1 MLTWKPTDV
10 FLRGIIVKT
19 FLPFEKYPR
28 VNDDNLK
35 SLYPGDEVYIFE
47 ITSNNKWGRGYAVT
61 LPFPND
67 FCITSVKLDEIPTQN
82 ISASVFPMN
91 CVKILEKIPFSSE
104 VHKAKTHALDTSKS
118 VEMRMPL
125 FPIKAVNETNC
136 FIKVIKDAIELLTS
150 HIFTFYSIGKF
161 HLFYELSLI
170 YYDLYELRFKL
181 LHDIL
186 TLRETKM
193 AKSSVIHLLNKIP
206 KVLAS
211 EYEGLSFLLNGS
223 SKENIDTYG
232 YNAILPR
239 DILTG
244 DLLSYSNSIPLKIAF
259 DQLLCCL
266 PPENLTN
273 MHLEEPGFTLTTKSK
288 KIYSQKLQY
297 DVLLDL
303 KSFQACSNS
312 HSTTYIGIIIYFY
325 ICCNRDRITETFAV
339 RVNHPSS
346 KNDLETMNT
355 ALFKNLL
362 LNENSGNV
370 YLVAQVVEE
379 IDLSVRGLNK
389 NSLLDKSR
397 QRVAVGVADISKLF
411 SNEAMESSYENLVHM
426 QLFEPSI
433 DPVVEF
439 EHDQVDN
446 GVENGWGKMVDIIPE
461 GPDTDNTFSLKFK
474 GLAVSLRCIKHQFE
488 LDMNSTLNRIPNI
501 PPIHFYPL
509 GEYECLYLIMGE
521 ISLVENAQKNAL
533 LTMKVSAPEG
543 DLVFGNGSE
552 NCVRDWQFVSTGTN
566 KYIGEILRING
577 FSPES
582 VKRHG
587 YVLFSLYVNGE
598 LTAESTF
605 LFKTGS
611 GLILN
616 DTENC
621 SIELFSIIDNSTIAN
636 IHIST
641 FYVGKVLNSDINVN
655 NVLQYEDYFKNGDM
669 GIRQLLTKL
678 VEFHQI
684 ELHQLVRYFD
694 ELLKALFSIADISTK
709 QPQSETQQSLKS
721 STFSAI
727 VYMLDTVFKND
738 SFSYLVAIFTGRN
751 TCLPPIGTFIME
763 NISKIL
769 FQAETNWT
777 TTSIRV
783 CRIVSILMNFAIKSD
798 NSPDLDEYLKTLG
811 NISESGA
818 YFLSLKSDSYID
830 SQVLIIGSLHDILS
844 DDINIDDIETMKLI
858 VIFIDSI
865 GVKGLGIDDVLYIT
879 NKVYISNKNSKTENA
894 HRVIIS
900 KLLLIHRLFFTKI
913 IEEPITC
920 KILLTKSVEWAMEVL
935 QGQTDVAAS
944 RIACSILNCVCTL
957 LWKVA
962 TKENQEEITLCHSLG
977 KLLPSISR
985 AIIKYERF
993 TRENGFYKPKHK
1005 FGLLF
1010 PSEYPFIEAPV
1021 DPIIKEEVLVEIQVE
1036 LSTIFCFIARIGKT
1050 VSGDGGFEAILRAE
1064 NEADFFDSSKYL
1076 LDDFQSKDLIDLL
1089 FAVNIIRRGKFI
1101 PNSKWLSLYSLL
1113 IEGCVV
1119 SLELIKPLL
1128 HAYFIPSFESQRNF
1142 NIIIWG
1148 NFLKSLLQLAVATP
1162 ISIEYLP
1169 KTPKQACYQITG
1181 EIRDK
1186 IASMLYES
1194 WNLLGMDTDEEVFKT
1209 FHISRL
1215 GGYQMKFINTQYCVL
1230 HDLMLFALQNN
1241 SECQA
1246 VAAKLL
1252 WSITV
1257 TYFIEKKSIIDVE
1270 RQSLLGLRDIYYNN
1284 VYKPGSLEQQK
1295 FMEGLKQIIT
1305 VGCESEAIEVFK
1317 KFIESLEGFLIA
1329 LNEHTCI
1336 PIGPGFDE
1344 DRTIHELKIN
1354 AYLKNANKPELF
1366 DSLINTIYEKNI
1378 EKKDYIQAALTMEL
1392 LASTYSWDQNTI
1404 LRASLRPKFQ
1414 RQTSFERKETLF
1426 NIIAKNFIKGNNLER
1441 ALETYNG
1448 LLDSYRLH
1456 TYDLKRFANVHTKI
1470 ANLYKSMATSDNL
1483 SSSYFRVTYVGMG
1496 FPPSVNG
1503 IIQIFEGR
1511 PFERIKSFHN
1521 RMLEL
1526 HPGARIIP
1534 DHWEALKLT
1543 QSSRSGK
1550 YLHISSVEPDAE
1562 ISGKSINATF
1572 GERKYAKNK
1581 ELRYFSL
1588 IRKLGD
1594 TKSIYDL
1601 WTEEITYETNLRF
1614 PTILNKSDVRDIQV
1628 VKLSPLDNAVRT
1640 IEHKYNDLAQV
1651 EAKLINAF
1659 KEKSEYSSLL
1669 KDLRALLAGVVD
1681 SPVNG
1686 GVEQYRRFM
1695 YDDEYGDDQKRMK
1708 NAFDKLCVI
1717 LDKCLQIHSKLV
1729 TPDME
1734 SFHDALLQ
1742 LFKKN
1747 FTEEIKRLK
1756 LSGEHLSAYN
1766 HNYYQSLTFFKT
1778 ELHLTLSSDETGVSS
1793 SASNISF
1800 FDLSSLKLSMRA
1812 SKLFN
1817 WKKLRSQR

>member
-10 FLRGIIVKT
+10 FLRGKIVKS

-28 VNDDNLK
+28 FNDDNLK

-47 ITSNNKWGRGYAVT
+47 ITSNNKWGRAYAVT

-67 FCITSVKLDEIPTQN
+67 FSIISVKLDDIPTQN
-82 ISASVFPMN
+82 ISVSVFPMN
-91 CVKILEKIPFSSE
+91 CVKILEQIPFSSE
-104 VHKAKTHALDTSKS
+104 VDKTKIPALETSKS
-118 VEMRMPL
+118 VKMHMPL
-125 FPIKAVNETNC
+125 FPIKTINETNC
-136 FIKVIKDAIELLTS
+136 FIEVIKDAIELLTS
-150 HIFTFYSIGKF
+150 YIFTFYSIGKF

-170 YYDLYELRFKL
+170 YYDLYELRLKL

-193 AKSSVIHLLNKIP
+193 VKGSVIHLLNKIS
-206 KVLAS
+206 KVIAS
-211 EYEGLSFLLNGS
+211 EYDGHSE
-223 SKENIDTYG
+223 ENIDTHG
-232 YNAILPR
+232 YKAMLPR
-239 DILTG
+239 DRLTG
-244 DLLSYSNSIPLKIAF
+244 DLLSYSNSIPLRVAF

-266 PPENLTN
+266 PPETLTN
-273 MHLEEPGFTLTTKSK
+273 IQLEEPGFTLTTKSK
-288 KIYSQKLQY
+288 KMFSQKLQY

-303 KSFQACSNS
+303 KSFQVCSNS
-312 HSTTYIGIIIYFY
+312 HSTAYMDIIIYFY
-325 ICCNRDRITETFAV
+325 ICYNGDRITESFAV

-346 KNDLETMNT
+346 KIDLEAMNT

-362 LNENSGNV
+362 FNEISGNV

-389 NSLLDKSR
+389 KLLLDKIKHG
-397 QRVAVGVADISKLF
+397 VASGVADISKLF
-411 SNEAMESSYENLVHM
+411 SNEAMESYENLVNM
-426 QLFEPSI
+426 QLFGPCI

-439 EHDQVDN
+439 ERYQLDNDVD
-446 GVENGWGKMVDIIPE
+446 NGWGKMMDIMIE
-461 GPDTDNTFSLKFK
+461 GLDTNNTFGLNFK
-474 GLAVSLRCIKHQFE
+474 ELAVNLRCFKHQFE
-488 LDMNSTLNRIPNI
+488 LDMNNILNIIPNI
-501 PPIHFYPL
+501 RPIHFYPL
-509 GEYECLYLIMGE
+509 GEYECLYLTMGKL
-521 ISLVENAQKNAL
+521 SLVESAKKNGL

-552 NCVRDWQFVSTGTN
+552 NNMRDWQFVSIGN
-566 KYIGEILRING
+566 EYMGEILRING
-577 FSPES
+577 FSPEN
-582 VKRHG
+582 VKRHE
-587 YVLFSLYVNGE
+587 YILFSLYVNGE
-598 LTAESTF
+598 LTAEGKF
-605 LFKTGS
+605 LYKSGN

-616 DTENC
+616 DIENC
-621 SIELFSIIDNSTIAN
+621 SIELISIIDKSAIASIN
-636 IHIST
+636 IST
-641 FYVGKVLNSDINVN
+641 SYVGKILNSNINVN
-655 NVLQYEDYFKNGDM
+655 DVLQYEDYFKNGDV
-669 GIRQLLTKL
+669 GIRQLSTKL

-684 ELHQLVRYFD
+684 ELRQLVRYFG
-694 ELLKALFSIADISTK
+694 ELLEALFSIADISTK
-709 QPQSETQQSLKS
+709 KPQSETQQSLKR

-727 VYMLDTVFKND
+727 VYMLDTVFNKND
-738 SFSYLVAIFTGRN
+738 NFSYLLAFFTGKN
-751 TCLPPIGTFIME
+751 TCLPSIGTFIME

-777 TTSIRV
+777 ITSIRV
-783 CRIVSILMNFAIKSD
+783 CRIVSVLMHFAIKSD
-798 NSPDLDEYLKTLG
+798 NSPHLGEYLKALG

-818 YFLSLKSDSYID
+818 YFLSLKADSFID
-830 SQVLIIGSLHDILS
+830 NQVLIIDKFDDILS
-844 DDINIDDIETMKLI
+844 ADISIDDVETMKLI

-894 HRVIIS
+894 HRIITS

-913 IEEPITC
+913 IENPTTC
-920 KILLTKSVEWAMEVL
+920 KILLSKAVEWAMEVL

-944 RIACSILNCVCTL
+944 RIACSILNCVCTH
-957 LWKVA
+957 LWKNV
-962 TKENQEEITLCHSLG
+962 TKENQEEIQLCHLLS

-1036 LSTIFCFIARIGKT
+1036 LSTIFCFIARIGKR
-1050 VSGDGGFEAILRAE
+1050 VGGDAGFEAILKVE
-1064 NEADFFDSSKYL
+1064 NEANIFDSSKYL
-1076 LDDFQSKDLIDLL
+1076 LDDFQRRDLIDLL

-1128 HAYFIPSFESQRNF
+1128 HAYFIPSFENQRNF
-1142 NIIIWG
+1142 NVIIWG

-1162 ISIEYLP
+1162 VSIEYLENP
-1169 KTPKQACYQITG
+1169 PRQACYQITG

-1186 IASMLYES
+1186 IAYMIYES

-1209 FHISRL
+1209 FNISRL
-1215 GGYQMKFINTQYCVL
+1215 GGYQMKFINTQYCIL
-1230 HDLMLFALQNN
+1230 SDLMLFALQNN
-1241 SECQA
+1241 SKCQV

-1252 WSITV
+1252 WSIIV
-1257 TYFIEKKSIIDVE
+1257 AYFIEKKSIIDVE
-1270 RQSLLGLRDIYYNN
+1270 RQSLLGLRNIYCNN

-1295 FMEGLKQIIT
+1295 FMEEFKQTIT
-1305 VGCESEAIEVFK
+1305 VRRESEAVEVFN
-1317 KFIESLEGFLIA
+1317 KFIESLEGFLTA
-1329 LNEHTCI
+1329 LNEHKCI
-1336 PIGPGFDE
+1336 PIGPGFDD

-1354 AYLKNANKPELF
+1354 AYLKNANKPEIF
-1366 DSLINTIYEKNI
+1366 DSLINTIYEKNV
-1378 EKKDYIQAALTMEL
+1378 EKKNYIQAALTMEL

-1426 NIIAKNFIKGNNLER
+1426 NIIAKNFMKGNNLER
-1441 ALETYNG
+1441 ALETYNE

-1456 TYDLKRFANVHTKI
+1456 TYDLKRLANVHSKI
-1470 ANLYKSMATSDNL
+1470 ANLYKSLATSDNL
-1483 SSSYFRVTYVGMG
+1483 SSSYFRVAYIGVG
-1496 FPPSVNG
+1496 FPPSING
-1503 IIQIFEGR
+1503 TIQIFEGR
-1511 PFERIKSFHN
+1511 PFEPIKSFYN
-1521 RMLEL
+1521 RLLEL

-1534 DHWEALKLT
+1534 DYCEALKLMK
-1543 QSSRSGK
+1543 SSQGK
-1550 YLHISSVEPDAE
+1550 YLHISPVEPDTE

-1572 GERKYAKNK
+1572 GERKYARNK
-1581 ELRYFSL
+1581 DLRYFSL

-1594 TKSIYDL
+1594 AKSVYDL

-1614 PTILNKSDVRDIQV
+1614 PTILNKSDVRNIKI
-1628 VKLSPLDNAVRT
+1628 VKLTPLDNAVRT

-1651 EAKLINAF
+1651 ESKLISAF
-1659 KEKSEYSSLL
+1659 KEQSEYSSLL

-1686 GVEQYRRFM
+1686 GVEQYRKFI
-1695 YDDEYGDDQKRMK
+1695 YDDEYGSDQNAASQELMK
-1708 NAFDKLCVI
+1708 NALDKLCVI
-1717 LDKCLQIHSKLV
+1717 LDRCLQIHSKLV

-1734 SFHDALLQ
+1734 PFHDALLQ

-1756 LSGEHLSAYN
+1756 LSSEHLSAYN
-1766 HNYYQSLTFFKT
+1766 RNYYQSLTSFQT
-1778 ELHLTLSSDETGVSS
+1778 ELQLTLSSTETGVSS

-1812 SKLFN
+1812 SKLFK

>member
-1 MLTWKPTDV
+1 
-10 FLRGIIVKT
+10 
-19 FLPFEKYPR
+19 YPR

-67 FCITSVKLDEIPTQN
+67 FSITSVKLDEIPTQN

-501 PPIHFYPL
+501 QPIHFYPL

-582 VKRHG
+582 VKRHE

-621 SIELFSIIDNSTIAN
+621 SVELFSIIDNSTIAN

-1128 HAYFIPSFESQRNF
+1128 HAYFIPSFESQKNF

-1305 VGCESEAIEVFK
+1305 VGCESEAIE
-1317 KFIESLEGFLIA
+1317 
-1329 LNEHTCI
+1329 
-1336 PIGPGFDE
+1336 
-1344 DRTIHELKIN
+1344 
-1354 AYLKNANKPELF
+1354 
-1366 DSLINTIYEKNI
+1366 
-1378 EKKDYIQAALTMEL
+1378 
-1392 LASTYSWDQNTI
+1392 
-1404 LRASLRPKFQ
+1404 
-1414 RQTSFERKETLF
+1414 
-1426 NIIAKNFIKGNNLER
+1426 
-1441 ALETYNG
+1441 
-1448 LLDSYRLH
+1448 
-1456 TYDLKRFANVHTKI
+1456 
-1470 ANLYKSMATSDNL
+1470 
-1483 SSSYFRVTYVGMG
+1483 
-1496 FPPSVNG
+1496 
-1503 IIQIFEGR
+1503 
-1511 PFERIKSFHN
+1511 
-1521 RMLEL
+1521 
-1526 HPGARIIP
+1526 
-1534 DHWEALKLT
+1534 
-1543 QSSRSGK
+1543 
-1550 YLHISSVEPDAE
+1550 
-1562 ISGKSINATF
+1562 
-1572 GERKYAKNK
+1572 
-1581 ELRYFSL
+1581 
-1588 IRKLGD
+1588 
-1594 TKSIYDL
+1594 
-1601 WTEEITYETNLRF
+1601 
-1614 PTILNKSDVRDIQV
+1614 
-1628 VKLSPLDNAVRT
+1628 
-1640 IEHKYNDLAQV
+1640 
-1651 EAKLINAF
+1651 
-1659 KEKSEYSSLL
+1659 
-1669 KDLRALLAGVVD
+1669 
-1681 SPVNG
+1681 
-1686 GVEQYRRFM
+1686 
-1695 YDDEYGDDQKRMK
+1695 
-1708 NAFDKLCVI
+1708 
-1717 LDKCLQIHSKLV
+1717 
-1729 TPDME
+1729 
-1734 SFHDALLQ
+1734 
-1742 LFKKN
+1742 
-1747 FTEEIKRLK
+1747 
-1756 LSGEHLSAYN
+1756 
-1766 HNYYQSLTFFKT
+1766 
-1778 ELHLTLSSDETGVSS
+1778 
-1793 SASNISF
+1793 
-1800 FDLSSLKLSMRA
+1800 
-1812 SKLFN
+1812 
-1817 WKKLRSQR
+1817 